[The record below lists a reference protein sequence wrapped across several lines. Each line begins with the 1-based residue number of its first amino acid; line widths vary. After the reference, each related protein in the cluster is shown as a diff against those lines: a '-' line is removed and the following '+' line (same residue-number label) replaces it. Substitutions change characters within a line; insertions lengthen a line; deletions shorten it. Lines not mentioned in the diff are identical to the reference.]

1 MVPWQGDRNK
11 GKTVH
16 IQQIRGYVART
27 GLIAT
32 DRLVKKV
39 FTRVR
44 EIFPDPFKKLEDD
57 RAKKETGQ

>member
-1 MVPWQGDRNK
+1 M
-11 GKTVH
+11 
-16 IQQIRGYVART
+16 ART

-32 DRLVKKV
+32 DRLVKKA